1 MATAATTPEEQ
12 LAWEARQR
20 PRAGI
25 AAVAGALLALGS
37 TIATTTTFSKAPSAT
52 FLRSLQSAA
61 REGPIGGAPSQRTA
75 FLQYY
80 SDHQAIVIASAAAQA
95 LGYIA
100 IAWTL
105 TFLAAAV
112 RARRPEFPRVAVYFG
127 LVGAVLQ
134 AVAVVLATAGTVAAV
149 NKFLDGP
156 HTVDAAHGITSG
168 SLLVTSSVLQLAAA
182 LALAA
187 GFILTS
193 LNAMRVGL
201 LSRFMGV
208 LGIVVGALVV
218 IPLGPFPPVVQAF
231 WLLTLGM
238 MLLGFGRA
246 GLPPAWR
253 TGRAEPWP
261 TPPPRA
267 RGGGRVAPAGPDPSP
282 SAAPVARP
290 VTRPGDARRKRK
302 RRT

>member
-1 MATAATTPEEQ
+1 MATAATTPEER

-25 AAVAGALLALGS
+25 AAILGGLLALGS
-37 TIATTTTFSKAPSAT
+37 TIATTTTFSNAPSAT
-52 FLRSLQSAA
+52 FIRSLQSAV
-61 REGPIGGAPSQRTA
+61 REGPVGSAPSQRTA

-112 RARRPEFPRVAVYFG
+112 RARRQEFPRLAVYLG

-134 AVAVVLATAGTVAAV
+134 GVAVVLATAGTVSAV
-149 NKFLDGP
+149 HKFLDGP
-156 HTVDAAHGITSG
+156 RTVDAAHAITSG
-168 SLLVTSSVLQLAAA
+168 SLLITSSVLQLAAA

-208 LGIVVGALVV
+208 VGIVVGALVV

-238 MLLGFGRA
+238 LLLGFGRA

-261 TPPPRA
+261 APPPRQP
-267 RGGGRVAPAGPDPSP
+267 RGGGRVAPAGPEPTH
-282 SAAPVARP
+282 SAAPVA
-290 VTRPGDARRKRK
+290 RPGDARRKRK
-302 RRT
+302 RRS

>member
-25 AAVAGALLALGS
+25 AALAAAVLALGS

-52 FLRSLQSAA
+52 FLRSLQAA
-61 REGPIGGAPSQRTA
+61 VREGAIGGAPSQRTA

-80 SDHQAIVIASAAAQA
+80 SDHQGVVIASAAAQA

-100 IAWTL
+100 LAWTL

-112 RARRPEFPRVAVYFG
+112 RARRQEFPRVAVYFG

-134 AVAVVLATAGTVAAV
+134 AVAVVLATSGTVAAIH
-149 NKFLDGP
+149 KFLNGP
-156 HTVDAAHGITSG
+156 HTVDAAHAITSG
-168 SLLVTSSVLQLAAA
+168 SLLVTSSVLQLAAS

-208 LGIVVGALVV
+208 LGIVAGALVV

-231 WLLTLGM
+231 WLLTLGL

-267 RGGGRVAPAGPDPSP
+267 RGGGRVAPAGPDPSSGPPRP
-282 SAAPVARP
+282 SGPIA
-290 VTRPGDARRKRK
+290 RPGDARRKRK
-302 RRT
+302 RRS